1 VEEEKL
7 RLQDTVAI
15 VTGGGSGIGRA
26 ISERF
31 AKEGAQVVV
40 ADLIAARAEETVQ
53 RIAGAGGTA
62 LAVNADVSGAQ
73 SVQTMVDQAAETYG
87 RIDVLVN
94 NAGLAKGND
103 ILEID
108 EKTWDLN
115 LDVVL
120 KSVFLCAKA
129 VLPGMLERKRGVILN
144 IGSVNGLYGIGEDAY
159 SAAKAGMVNLTQNL
173 AVRYGPSGVRVNC
186 ICPGTIRT
194 PIWNERLQTDPNVFE
209 KLTKWYPLRRVG
221 EPEDIANAALF
232 LASDEAS
239 WITGAVIPVDGGLTA
254 GNPYLGADLEAE

>member
-1 VEEEKL
+1 MVE
-7 RLQDTVAI
+7 Q
-15 VTGGGSGIGRA
+15 
-26 ISERF
+26 
-31 AKEGAQVVV
+31 AQE
-40 ADLIAARAEETVQ
+40 A
-53 RIAGAGGTA
+53 
-62 LAVNADVSGAQ
+62 
-73 SVQTMVDQAAETYG
+73 YG

-94 NAGLAKGND
+94 NAGLAKGDD
-103 ILEID
+103 ILGID
-108 EKTWDLN
+108 EPTWDLN
-115 LDVVL
+115 LNVVL
-120 KSVFLCAKA
+120 KSVYLCARA

-194 PIWNERLQTDPNVFE
+194 PIWNERLEQEPLVFE

-221 EPEDIANAALF
+221 EPEDIASAALF

-239 WITGAVIPVDGGLTA
+239 WVTGAILPVDGGLTA
-254 GNPYLGADLEAE
+254 GNPYLGADLEAG